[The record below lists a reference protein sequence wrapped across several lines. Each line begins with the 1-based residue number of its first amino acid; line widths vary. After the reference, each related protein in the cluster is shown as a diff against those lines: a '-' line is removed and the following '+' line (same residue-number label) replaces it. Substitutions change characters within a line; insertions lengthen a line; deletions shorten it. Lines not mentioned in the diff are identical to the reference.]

1 VIDLVFLGT
10 GFQPYFFDDGPMVRP
25 ALAAGSHRGREGR
38 VLAALLA
45 LNQDVLGAPP
55 VDLAHLYILNLVV
68 RFDTLNHFRHLLS
81 SFPSTRLLSAHTGD
95 TFSRAEKDF
104 ATPEVL
110 SFREDPFS
118 AVHE

>member
-1 VIDLVFLGT
+1 VIDLVFFGT
-10 GFQPYFFDDGPMVRP
+10 PFQPYFFDGSPMIRP
-25 ALAAGSHRGREGR
+25 ALTAGSRRGREGR

-55 VDLAHLYILNLVV
+55 VDLAHLYLVNLVV
-68 RFDTLNHFRHLLS
+68 RFDTLYHLRHLLS

-95 TFSRAEKDF
+95 TFSLAEKDF

-110 SFREDPFS
+110 SFREDFF
-118 AVHE
+118 

>member
-1 VIDLVFLGT
+1 MLDLFFFGT

-25 ALAAGSHRGREGR
+25 ALAAGSRRGREGR